1 VDVPPPPA
9 ATRDDRDRRTRPAE
23 RRFDS
28 EATESGEVDVEI
40 TYDGGAINLSSSGDG
55 GVRVWGTLTRYD
67 GGFSFQGGFS
77 TGSAV
82 DGGP

>member
-9 ATRDDRDRRTRPAE
+9 ATRDDRDRRTHPAQ

-28 EATESGEVDVEI
+28 EASESGELDLEI
-40 TYDGGAINLSSSGDG
+40 TYDGGAINLSSSSDG
-55 GVRVWGTLTRYD
+55 GVRVWGTLTRHD

-77 TGSAV
+77 TGSA

>member
-9 ATRDDRDRRTRPAE
+9 ATRDDRDRRTRPGE

-28 EATESGEVDVEI
+28 EPGESSELDFEI
-40 TYDGGAINLSSSGDG
+40 TYDGGAINLSSSSDG
-55 GVRVWGTLTRYD
+55 GVRVWGTLTRQD

-77 TGSAV
+77 TSSAL